1 MIALDGWQVPGYETK
16 IKCSFKLAGE
26 DLSGYG
32 SLTLSS
38 DNGVKPAVLSVTTK
52 IPFKDKAE
60 LAKLISKAKELDEHG
75 ARIIRTVNC
84 DVAESFKVRKT
95 KFDGEMSATE
105 DEEVKAWIVSFN
117 LLEVMSKSE
126 REQLQLDGEASN
138 NTTPQSTDGHN
149 SLQQQFENVDGP

>member
-32 SLTLSS
+32 SLSMSS
-38 DNGVKPAVLSVTTK
+38 DNGVKPALLSVTTK
-52 IPFKDKAE
+52 IPFNEKSD
-60 LAKLISKAKELDEHG
+60 LARLISKAKELDANG
-75 ARIIRTVNC
+75 ARVIRTVNC
-84 DVAESFKVRKT
+84 DVAESFKVRKA

-105 DEEVKAWIVSFN
+105 DDEVKAWSVSFK

-126 REQLQLDGEASN
+126 REQLQLDSEASN
-138 NTTPQSTDGHN
+138 NTTPQSNDGHN
-149 SLQQQFENVDGP
+149 ALQQQFESVEGP

>member
-1 MIALDGWQVPGYETK
+1 MIALDGWQVPGYETR

-52 IPFKDKAE
+52 IPFNEKSD

-75 ARIIRTVNC
+75 ARMIRTVNC
-84 DVAESFKVRKT
+84 DVAESFKVRKA

-105 DEEVKAWIVSFN
+105 DDEMKSWIISFN
-117 LLEVMSKSE
+117 LLEVMSKSD
-126 REQLQLDGEASN
+126 REQLQLDVEASN
-138 NTTPQSTDGHN
+138 NTAPQSSDGHN
-149 SLQQQFENVDGP
+149 SLQQQFENVEGP

>member
-1 MIALDGWQVPGYETK
+1 M
-16 IKCSFKLAGE
+16 
-26 DLSGYG
+26 
-32 SLTLSS
+32 
-38 DNGVKPAVLSVTTK
+38 
-52 IPFKDKAE
+52 
-60 LAKLISKAKELDEHG
+60 
-75 ARIIRTVNC
+75 NC